1 MPVARERHRFNIGS
15 SRDFVVGE
23 LKLVEVNKREIG
35 VVRLQDGELR
45 AVMNRCP
52 HKGAPICRGIIGG
65 AWDSTGPG
73 NITLDKSRDVLVCPW
88 HGFAFDLDTGKEVF
102 WKRASRLR
110 MYPIEEIQ
118 GEVFVTIPD

>member
-1 MPVARERHRFNIGS
+1 VARERHRFNIGS

-35 VVRLQDGELR
+35 VVRLQNGELR

-65 AWDSTGPG
+65 AWDSNGPG
-73 NITLDKSRDVLVCPW
+73 EITLDMSRDVLVCPW
-88 HGFAFDLDTGKEVF
+88 HGFAFDLNTGKEVY

-110 MYPIEEIQ
+110 MYPIEEIL
-118 GEVFVTIPD
+118 GEVLVTIPD

>member
-1 MPVARERHRFNIGS
+1 VARDRHSFNIGS

-23 LKLVEVNKREIG
+23 LKLVEVNNREIG
-35 VVRLQDGELR
+35 VVRLQNGELR

-65 AWDSTGPG
+65 AWDSAGPG
-73 NITLDKSRDVLVCPW
+73 EITLDQSRDVLVCPW
-88 HGFAFDLDTGKEVF
+88 HGFAFDLNTGKETY

-110 MYPIEEIQ
+110 MYPIEEIL
-118 GEVFVTIPD
+118 GEVLVRIPD